1 MIGIEYR
8 MIRLLPTRSISTSAA
23 QVIKKL
29 VIATDMDVKVG
40 LEKPR
45 VVKIVAEKYI
55 NEF

>member
-8 MIRLLPTRSISTSAA
+8 RIRLLPTRSISTSAA

-55 NEF
+55 KEF